1 MRPPD
6 QRLVTRRWFAAAC
19 VVVLLKLLLCSH
31 AETLYAAWDS
41 AGYVESAGK
50 WHWGAPYE
58 VYSYIRVPTFNL
70 YLACTNALGVPVRLA
85 NESVL
90 ALAAVVV
97 AQAVWAC
104 GLTRLTAWLIFTL
117 LTLHPWTYHIFSI
130 VIPDGLYATLLVA
143 FIAALVLLVRDLR
156 YLHAA
161 DQLPRAIWQRAW
173 QLARV
178 AAPSCGLAA
187 LVGTWRQESALL
199 LVPCIIAAFAIW
211 WHCGVTSPINKRSRL
226 AAAAVVALAP
236 YASVVALKHAYSAIN
251 ARVIGLYAPA
261 DFLAPGYASLHQAL
275 LSIPPTASD
284 ESPKL
289 QAPTDVRMR
298 AYEVSPTF
306 ALLKPWLEGESLQ
319 QYAPLVR
326 DVSLDTDEYGAWL
339 VWGIRD
345 AAFRYRAWPDAGELD
360 RFFAQAAREIRL
372 AQREGRL
379 ERRFAP
385 LSFVAPAWHG
395 FLRELP
401 ESASQSWIVSTDS
414 GHLLKHATGEMSDYT
429 RMVFDRLALR
439 RTGLDEPDASKPAQD
454 AKRDVFWHN
463 DRVRDFIRSM
473 WRAWAKLHGE
483 LLAWGWWLPL
493 VVFVGWC
500 WHGWRTRR
508 VPLVAVLLACV
519 VMTAIARFSL
529 VCLLDASGV
538 WTQPRY
544 LLAFSMLSDIAI
556 VLSIASLVRESI
568 DWIKR

>member
-58 VYSYIRVPTFNL
+58 MYSYIRVPTFNL
-70 YLACTNALGVPVRLA
+70 YLASINALGVPVRLA
-85 NESVL
+85 NELVL
-90 ALAAVVV
+90 ALAALLV

-104 GLTRLTAWLIFTL
+104 GLTRVTAWLSFAL
-117 LTLHPWTYHIFSI
+117 LTLHPWTYYIFNL
-130 VIPDGLYATLLVA
+130 VTPDGLYATLLVA
-143 FIAALVLLVRDLR
+143 FIAAMVLLVRDLR
-156 YLHAA
+156 Y
-161 DQLPRAIWQRAW
+161 W
-173 QLARV
+173 QLASEQPRLGLRSVWRV
-178 AAPSCGLAA
+178 ACLAAPTCGLAA

-199 LVPCIIAAFAIW
+199 LVPCGVAALAVF
-211 WHCGVTSPINKRSRL
+211 WHRDATLPARKRSIL
-226 AAAAVVALAP
+226 AAAAVVAIAP
-236 YASVVALKHAYSAIN
+236 YASVVALKHVYSAIN
-251 ARVIGLYAPA
+251 ARVISLYAPA
-261 DFLAPGYASLHQAL
+261 DFLAPGYAKLHQAL
-275 LSIPPTASD
+275 LSIPPAASD

-298 AYEVSPTF
+298 AYNISPTF

-326 DVSLDTDEYGAWL
+326 DVSPDTDEYGAWL

-345 AAFRYRAWPDAGELD
+345 AAFRYRSWPDAGELD
-360 RFFAQAAREIRL
+360 RFFAQAAEEIRV
-372 AQREGRL
+372 AQHEGRL
-379 ERRFAP
+379 ARRFAP
-385 LSFVAPAWHG
+385 LSFVAPAWRG
-395 FLRELP
+395 LLRELP
-401 ESASQSWIVSTDS
+401 ESASQSWIVSTDPV
-414 GHLLKHATGEMSDYT
+414 HLRKHATGDVSLYT
-429 RMVFDRLALR
+429 RLVFDRVALR
-439 RTGLDEPDASKPAQD
+439 RTGLDQPDAGKPAQD
-454 AKRDVFWHN
+454 AKRDVLWHS
-463 DRVRDFIRSM
+463 DEVGKALRSI
-473 WRAWAKLHGE
+473 WRSWAQVHAG
-483 LLAWGWWLPL
+483 LLAWAWWLPL
-493 VVFVGWC
+493 VVLGGWC

-508 VPLVAVLLACV
+508 VPLVAVLLGCTV
-519 VMTAIARFSL
+519 LTALARFAL

-556 VLSIASLVRESI
+556 VLAFASVVRQSI